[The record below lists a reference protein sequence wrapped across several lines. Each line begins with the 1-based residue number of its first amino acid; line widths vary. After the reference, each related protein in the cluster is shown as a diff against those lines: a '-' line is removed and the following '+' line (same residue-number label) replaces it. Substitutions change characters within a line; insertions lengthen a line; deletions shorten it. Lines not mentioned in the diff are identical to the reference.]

1 MNYLKLIIDFEQWL
15 ESHHMPINSQLLW
28 YKLVSL
34 CNRSGW
40 LEWFVVDNQRLMA
53 IMQIR
58 REATFIEC
66 RNKLVDAGLIDFKKG
81 KKGSPNKYKINT
93 FKTEVQTEVQTE
105 VYSEVQTEV
114 QTVAQTVDIYK
125 HKHKQNINKNNK
137 KENNTKEKRFIKP
150 TVEEIEDYCKERNN
164 NINPNHFYDFYESK
178 NWYVGKNKMKD
189 WKACIRTWE
198 RNSFS
203 NKGKEKSFVTVNDYS
218 DL

>member
-1 MNYLKLIIDFEQWL
+1 MNYLRLIIGFEQWL
-15 ESHHMPINSQLLW
+15 ETNYMPINSQLLW
-28 YKLVSL
+28 YKLVGL

-40 LEWFVVDNQRLMA
+40 LEWFAVDNQRLMA
-53 IMQIR
+53 VMQIR

-66 RNKLVDAGLIDFKKG
+66 RNKLIDAGLIDFKKG

-93 FKTEVQTEVQTE
+93 FKTVAQTEVQTE
-105 VYSEVQTEV
+105 VYTEV
-114 QTVAQTVDIYK
+114 QTGVQTVDIYK
-125 HKHKQNINKNNK
+125 YKQNKTKLKEKEKNNK
-137 KENNTKEKRFIKP
+137 KEKNFKKP
-150 TVEEIEDYCKERNN
+150 TIKEIEDYCKERNN
-164 NINPNHFYDFYESK
+164 NIDPNHFYDFYESK

-189 WKACIRTWE
+189 WKACVRTWE